1 MPFTK
6 ACSQF
11 IYIENLLQDELD
23 PTTNHSEV
31 IEEPT
36 ITKRIKLTQEELR
49 QDEELIKMLV
59 TATYQVAN
67 DSGWSNLGTV
77 GQYLMNNN
85 SFSSINYGYKKL
97 GDLIRVIDIFEI
109 DNTTSRMSIKVKT
122 RHALSNF
129 K

>member
-1 MPFTK
+1 MNEEY
-6 ACSQF
+6 QF
-11 IYIENLLQDELD
+11 LRVNLLQDESE

-85 SFSSINYGYKKL
+85 SFSSYLAPKLFPIGIYKM
-97 GDLIRVIDIFEI
+97 F
-109 DNTTSRMSIKVKT
+109 TF
-122 RHALSNF
+122 F
-129 K
+129 KEAESCSLLNWLAKRL